1 MVSQYPSLEA
11 DIKEGVKYK
20 DVKDNVKK
28 KPLFNVKEVRSLSS
42 YSSLLC
48 SPVVHPVYFL
58 NVNNA

>member
-28 KPLFNVKEVRSLSS
+28 NHFLMSRKLGACHPTHLFRVA
-42 YSSLLC
+42 LL
-48 SPVVHPVYFL
+48 FIL
-58 NVNNA
+58 FTF

>member
-28 KPLFNVKEVRSLSS
+28 KPF
-42 YSSLLC
+42 
-48 SPVVHPVYFL
+48 
-58 NVNNA
+58 

>member
-28 KPLFNVKEVRSLSS
+28 KNHFLMSRKLGACHPTHLFHVA
-42 YSSLLC
+42 LL
-48 SPVVHPVYFL
+48 FIL
-58 NVNNA
+58 FTF

>member
-1 MVSQYPSLEA
+1 MV
-11 DIKEGVKYK
+11 KEGVKYK

-42 YSSLLC
+42 YSSLPC